1 MLSCAPFSGSCP
13 QELEIKETIQY
24 TQHPECQH
32 SGVHT
37 QAQHQKEFSWSFMGC
52 PSGQNRF
59 LALILKRMPG
69 LATLQSR
76 VGDFIRDILIQA

>member
-13 QELEIKETIQY
+13 QELKIKK
-24 TQHPECQH
+24 TQHPECQL
-32 SGVHT
+32 SGVYT
-37 QAQHQKEFSWSFMGC
+37 QAQHQKEVSWSFMGC

-76 VGDFIRDILIQA
+76 VGDFVRDILIQA

>member
-1 MLSCAPFSGSCP
+1 MLSCAPSSGFCP
-13 QELEIKETIQY
+13 QVLEIKEIIQY
-24 TQHPECQH
+24 TQRPECQL

-37 QAQHQKEFSWSFMGC
+37 QAQHQKEFLWSFMGC